1 MDDSMDSTE
10 TKEEGI
16 QLYAD
21 LSRLWKAAAMHARK
35 WISNSTKALE
45 QIPSEDTADSVEI
58 LEKHLLEI
66 KALDV
71 QWLPLN
77 DQFTFT
83 MSNNKEKVTLPKG
96 CFLVG

>member
-1 MDDSMDSTE
+1 MDGSMDSTE
-10 TKEEGI
+10 TEEEGI
-16 QLYAD
+16 QLYEKQ
-21 LSRLWKAAAMHARK
+21 LECTLENGSLVQQKLWSRYQVKIAG
-35 WISNSTKALE
+35 
-45 QIPSEDTADSVEI
+45 SVEI

-71 QWLPLN
+71 QCLPLN